1 MSVKPLVVVKSAAV
15 ELISRSE
22 YDQLVHRGHAGAVP
36 AIETTPILDRWREAH
51 PDWRGRHWRFV
62 ADDNDVL
69 RLHPVN
75 VARAERRSLAA

>member
-1 MSVKPLVVVKSAAV
+1 MSVESLSASKSTAV
-15 ELISRSE
+15 ALISRGE
-22 YDQLVHRGHAGAVP
+22 YDQLVHRGQAGPVP
-36 AIETTPILDRWREAH
+36 AIEATPVLDRWREAH